1 VTSRPFLFAWRPAD
15 TVFAVMLS
23 CATLTKNEEALCV
36 ANNENG
42 TQDKSGALSVCW
54 LGDLVLAFGV
64 KPAKADYKIAC
75 RYKGSAQYP
84 SSLRSKTRKQ

>member
-1 VTSRPFLFAWRPAD
+1 MTSRPFLFAWRPAD
-15 TVFAVMLS
+15 TAFAVILS
-23 CATLTKNEEALCV
+23 CATSTKNEESSYV
-36 ANNENG
+36 TNNENG

-54 LGDLVLAFGV
+54 LGDRALAFGA

-84 SSLRSKTRKQ
+84 SLSRSKTRKQ